1 MVSSDS
7 NLARD
12 RYHRYRISVRII
24 GVFCSRV
31 MSNRRPSL
39 LLALGESNINEQ
51 RPRAFSVPSAANVS
65 DARPALQAVRKKQ
78 QLSPIKYGHVSM
90 TANTLAPIR
99 RMNEDEKEEEDNGDG
114 CVSDYSDGRVRSKVV
129 IAGSEIRLGEKERKL
144 ATSYRLQI
152 WKLVFR
158 CLGRTSLH
166 GWPYIALSLRSAVKM
181 TYWIALIMIAVT
193 LMIYALT
200 AITVQFAERRT
211 FLSSSHHFPKQLPF
225 PAVTLCNLN
234 SFRKSSFPANFST
247 DEVILFLNYISAEP
261 WLSDRFD
268 VDAFVRKY
276 DRVYGGNRSFLG
288 NFGHRLE
295 NMLLTCYFE
304 NRPCDISDFVTKI
317 TSLGICYTFNSG
329 DNQPL
334 LYTDKYGYENGLQVT
349 LNAEE
354 YEYFTAEDDS
364 TGFYVF
370 VHSPGYV
377 PYIGTYRGFTVST
390 GQRTQV
396 SISKTD
402 FNLLT
407 PPYGECNDHVE
418 LKLFDG
424 YDRESCLI
432 ECETNSALVFCGCK
446 AEYMPGDG
454 IVCSL
459 NDTIQCLNTHSE
471 QFEPQ
476 LCDCPVP
483 CKSVLYDTKFS
494 YSKYPSTNYFQIIN
508 TTAFLNSTISP
519 LPGFIIT
526 RTSIN
531 GTDVAFL
538 NANASAEFFDAN
550 YLSFYIYYDT
560 LEYTEIE
567 EVIEYDLFQYIAD
580 FTGYIGFFTGAGFLT
595 FFEMIEL
602 IYGAVYPSIE

>member
-1 MVSSDS
+1 
-7 NLARD
+7 
-12 RYHRYRISVRII
+12 
-24 GVFCSRV
+24 

-51 RPRAFSVPSAANVS
+51 KPRTLSMPSAATVS
-65 DARPALQAVRKKQ
+65 DARSALHAVRKN
-78 QLSPIKYGHVSM
+78 LMG
-90 TANTLAPIR
+90 NTLPPLIR
-99 RMNEDEKEEEDNGDG
+99 PRNEDEEDGDCG
-114 CVSDYSDGRVRSKVV
+114 SDYGDSRVRSKVV
-129 IAGSEIRLGEKERKL
+129 IAGSEIRLGEKERNL
-144 ATSYRLQI
+144 ATSYRIQI
-152 WKLVFR
+152 WKLIFR

-166 GWPYIALSLRSAVKM
+166 GWPYLALSLRSAVKM
-181 TYWIALIMIAVT
+181 TYWITLIMIAIV

-200 AITVQFAERRT
+200 AVTVQFAERRT

-234 SFRKSSFPANFST
+234 SFRKSALPANFT
-247 DEVILFLNYISAEP
+247 ADEVILFLNYISAEP
-261 WLSDRFD
+261 WLADQFD
-268 VDAFVRKY
+268 VDAFIRKY
-276 DRVYGGNRSFLG
+276 DQVYGGNHSFLG
-288 NFGHRLE
+288 NFGQRLE

-304 NRPCDISDFVTKI
+304 NRPCGISDFVTKI

-329 DNQPL
+329 ENQPV

-349 LNAEE
+349 LNVQE

-370 VHSPGYV
+370 VHAPGYV
-377 PYIGTYRGFTVST
+377 PYIGTYRGFTVSS

-418 LKLFDG
+418 LKLFDD

-454 IVCSL
+454 TVCSL
-459 NDTIQCLNTHSE
+459 NDTVRCLNVHSE

-494 YSKYPSTNYFQIIN
+494 YSKYPSANYFQIIN
-508 TTAFLNSTISP
+508 TTAFLNSTSLP
-519 LPGFIIT
+519 LPAFIIT
-526 RTSIN
+526 RTNIN
-531 GTDVAFL
+531 GTDVVFL
-538 NANASAEFFDAN
+538 NANASTEFFDAN
-550 YLSFYIYYDT
+550 FLSFYIYYDT

-567 EVIEYDLFQYIAD
+567 EVVEYDLFQYIAD
-580 FTGYIGFFTGAGFLT
+580 FAGYIGFFSGAGFLT